1 MFTKQEVSTVDR
13 RYYAPP
19 WHTAP
24 MTPLLILFMT
34 CLRAYIWP
42 PTHGRVK
49 FALPLDQLRAR
60 GNINQGVRGKGHAY
74 ALKSGA

>member
-1 MFTKQEVSTVDR
+1 MVTQQEVSTVDR

-24 MTPLLILFMT
+24 LTPLLTLVLT
-34 CLRAYIWP
+34 GLRANIWP
-42 PTHGRVK
+42 PTHGQVK

-60 GNINQGVRGKGHAY
+60 GNIKQGVRGKWHACT
-74 ALKSGA
+74 LKSGA